1 MGVLDTEGKQYFSN
15 NRFFAD
21 AFNFLLYDGEEVIK
35 EDKLKEVD
43 TTQLTVPYGNH
54 ARLPIQKY
62 RDILKLWNAMEDE
75 NVIYVLLGSELQG
88 KVNYGMPVK
97 DVLYDAIGYS
107 KQIEEARRSYRKDK
121 KGDNASQGEAE
132 LLVEDGTLKIKLTS
146 EEFLSGWRKGD
157 KLIPIITAVIYL
169 GDSPWDGPK
178 SLFEMLN
185 VPDERLY
192 RFLND
197 YKLNL
202 ISPAD
207 MNEGE
212 FEKFHTDL
220 GLAMKVIK
228 HQKEDADEVIKETNH
243 RKIDRDTAFFLN
255 RAVNLGLE
263 YEEKDGGIDMCL
275 ALDKKYKEKEVT
287 GAIKAYR
294 DCGTSEE
301 DIIERVIKKFNVT
314 KEYVIALLTLQ
325 KI

>member
-1 MGVLDTEGKQYFSN
+1 M
-15 NRFFAD
+15 
-21 AFNFLLYDGEEVIK
+21 
-35 EDKLKEVD
+35 
-43 TTQLTVPYGNH
+43 
-54 ARLPIQKY
+54 
-62 RDILKLWNAMEDE
+62 
-75 NVIYVLLGSELQG
+75 
-88 KVNYGMPVK
+88 
-97 DVLYDAIGYS
+97 IGYS
-107 KQIEEARRSYRKDK
+107 KQIEESRWSYQRKENDSDRFT
-121 KGDNASQGEAE
+121 GDAE
-132 LLVEDGTLKIKLTS
+132 LVSDNGTLKIKLTS

-157 KLIPIITAVIYL
+157 QLIPIITAVLYL

-207 MNEGE
+207 MGEGE

-275 ALDKKYKEKEVT
+275 AMEKKTQRDKVT
-287 GAIKAYR
+287 GAIEAYR
-294 DCGTSEE
+294 MDGISEE
-301 DIIERVIKKFNVT
+301 DIIAKVMKVFDVS
-314 KEYVIALLTLQ
+314 KEYVLEILTSQ
-325 KI
+325 KA

>member
-1 MGVLDTEGKQYFSN
+1 MKNMKEELTRLLDPLS
-15 NRFFAD
+15 
-21 AFNFLLYDGEEVIK
+21 
-35 EDKLKEVD
+35 
-43 TTQLTVPYGNH
+43 
-54 ARLPIQKY
+54 
-62 RDILKLWNAMEDE
+62 
-75 NVIYVLLGSELQG
+75 
-88 KVNYGMPVK
+88 
-97 DVLYDAIGYS
+97 
-107 KQIEEARRSYRKDK
+107 
-121 KGDNASQGEAE
+121 DN
-132 LLVEDGTLKIKLTS
+132 GTLKIKLTS

-207 MNEGE
+207 MGEGE

-263 YEEKDGGIDMCL
+263 YEEKDGGVLHIW
-275 ALDKKYKEKEVT
+275 
-287 GAIKAYR
+287 
-294 DCGTSEE
+294 
-301 DIIERVIKKFNVT
+301 
-314 KEYVIALLTLQ
+314 
-325 KI
+325 

>member
-1 MGVLDTEGKQYFSN
+1 
-15 NRFFAD
+15 
-21 AFNFLLYDGEEVIK
+21 
-35 EDKLKEVD
+35 
-43 TTQLTVPYGNH
+43 
-54 ARLPIQKY
+54 
-62 RDILKLWNAMEDE
+62 
-75 NVIYVLLGSELQG
+75 
-88 KVNYGMPVK
+88 
-97 DVLYDAIGYS
+97 LYDAIGYS
-107 KQIEEARRSYRKDK
+107 KQIEEARRSYRKDE
-121 KGDNASQGEAE
+121 KGNDESHDEAK
-132 LLVEDGTLKIKLTS
+132 LLVKDGTLKIKLTS

-169 GDSPWDGPK
+169 SDSPWDGPK

-192 RFLND
+192 CFLND

-207 MNEGE
+207 MGEGE

-275 ALDKKYKEKEVT
+275 AMEKKT
-287 GAIKAYR
+287 LRDNIMGAIEILKDEGISDEA
-294 DCGTSEE
+294 
-301 DIIERVIKKFNVT
+301 IIEKIIKKFGVT
-314 KEYVIALLTLQ
+314 KEYVLELLVPRTL
-325 KI
+325 